1 MILFLLET
9 TGCLNENYI
18 DGNLEDE
25 AMSQAVKIKELYA
38 KCNIG
43 KEHSGSDYFVLVRE
57 LVALRNEEG
66 AEWQR
71 AINQVYTLIM
81 DEIICNVN
89 PPVTAVKFG
98 TSGWRGVIG
107 KDLFVRS
114 VSFVT
119 AAILDL
125 YFAVDKEPELS
136 EFLGVNSLDEA
147 RKRGCVLGFDNRF
160 GGEIL
165 AGAVT
170 EVLSNAGFTV
180 HYAGESTTGVLSAAV
195 LELNAAF
202 SVNLTPSHNP
212 LEYAGFKYNAAD
224 AGPAAAELTGR
235 ITKRACEIIAET
247 GSPLVAL
254 DKPVVSPAER
264 DDVLPFNALETWKDL
279 VRRNKDV
286 HDVQYDEI
294 MKQFATDT
302 EIVAVIDSVHGASR
316 VHIPSLFNDV
326 KTDRLVQLRDSSDV
340 TFNGIA
346 PEPSSANIAGV
357 MEALAAR
364 NEPLKVGAIIDPD
377 GDRIRFTDGNVE
389 ISMNQFGAMAYHFLH
404 EVKKKKGMV
413 AKTVATSNL
422 ANRLAEVFG
431 EETYEPRVGFK
442 EFKPVIGQAL
452 VYFEESDGIS
462 IIGHT
467 PEKDAYIGLLLALDM
482 VLSRRQNLGDYLA
495 EIEKEYGAYY
505 PDRDGLPVSV
515 QGAEL
520 MDALQKLEKYDVGA
534 FVSVGG
540 IEQRIS
546 QVIAID
552 GRKMIFED
560 GSWLMIRPSGTEPKV
575 RFYVESRTESGT
587 VALVAAARGMLD
599 EIGLI

>member
-1 MILFLLET
+1 
-9 TGCLNENYI
+9 
-18 DGNLEDE
+18 
-25 AMSQAVKIKELYA
+25 MSQADKIKELYG

-43 KEHSGSDYFVLVRE
+43 RVHSESDYFALVRE
-57 LVALRNEEG
+57 LVTLRNEEG
-66 AEWQR
+66 AAWQQ
-71 AINQVYTLIM
+71 AIDQVYTLIM
-81 DEIICNVN
+81 DEIICNEGK
-89 PPVTAVKFG
+89 PVTAVKFG
-98 TSGWRGVIG
+98 TSGWRGMIG

-119 AAILDL
+119 AAILEL
-125 YFAVDKEPELS
+125 YLSIDAQPELCQY
-136 EFLGVNSLDEA
+136 LGVESLEEA
-147 RKRGCVLGFDNRF
+147 QKRGCVLGFDNRF

-170 EVLSNAGFTV
+170 EVLINAGFVV

-224 AGPAAAELTGR
+224 AGPAAAELTEQ
-235 ITKRACEIIAET
+235 ITKKAREIVVEG
-247 GSPLVAL
+247 GSPLVRL

-264 DDVLPFNALETWKDL
+264 NDVQRFDALETWKQL
-279 VRRNKDV
+279 VRKNKDV
-286 HDVQYDEI
+286 HDIHYDTI
-294 MKQFATDT
+294 MAKFGEDT
-302 EIVAVIDSVHGASR
+302 EVVVVIDSVHGASR
-316 VHIPSLFNDV
+316 IHMQPLFEGAH
-326 KTDRLVQLRDSSDV
+326 TDRLIQLRDSSDV

-346 PEPSSANIAGV
+346 PEPSSTNMAGV
-357 MEALAAR
+357 MKTLAER
-364 NEPLKVGAIIDPD
+364 SEPFKVGAIIDPD
-377 GDRIRFTDGNVE
+377 GDRIRFTDGQVE

-404 EVKKKKGMV
+404 EVKGKKGMV

-422 ANRLAEVFG
+422 ANRLADVFG
-431 EETYEPRVGFK
+431 EETFEPRVGFK
-442 EFKPVIGQAL
+442 EFKPVIGKAL

-482 VLSRRQNLGDYLA
+482 VQSRRQNLGDYLA

-520 MDALQKLEKYDVGA
+520 QAALQKLEKYDVGA
-534 FVSVGG
+534 TVTVGG
-540 IEQRIS
+540 AEQRIA
-546 QVIAID
+546 QVIDID

-575 RFYVESRTESGT
+575 RFYVESRTETGT
-587 VALVAAARGMLD
+587 AALVAAARGMLD

>member
-1 MILFLLET
+1 
-9 TGCLNENYI
+9 
-18 DGNLEDE
+18 
-25 AMSQAVKIKELYA
+25 MSQAAKIKELYG

-43 KEHSGSDYFVLVRE
+43 REHSESNYFMLVRE
-57 LVALRNEEG
+57 LVQLRNEEG
-66 AEWQR
+66 AQWQQ
-71 AINQVYTLIM
+71 AIDQVYSLIM
-81 DEIICNVN
+81 DEVICNDN
-89 PPVTAVKFG
+89 QPVTAVKFG
-98 TSGWRGVIG
+98 TSGWRGMIG
-107 KDLFVRS
+107 KDLSVRS
-114 VSFVT
+114 VSCVT

-125 YFAVDKEPELS
+125 YFSIDKHPELCQ
-136 EFLGVNSLDEA
+136 FLGVQNLDDA
-147 RKRGCVLGFDNRF
+147 KKRGCVLGFDNRF
-160 GGEIL
+160 GGEIF

-170 EVLSNAGFTV
+170 EVLVNAGFAV

-224 AGPAAAELTGR
+224 GGPAAAELTER
-235 ITKRACEIIAET
+235 ITDKAREIIAGA
-247 GSPLVAL
+247 GSSLVVL
-254 DKPVVSPAER
+254 DKPVSSPAER
-264 DDVLPFNALETWKDL
+264 NDVQAFDALETWKSL
-279 VRRNKDV
+279 VRKNKDI
-286 HDVQYDEI
+286 HDVHYDDI
-294 MKQFATDT
+294 MARFGNDN
-302 EIVAVIDSVHGASR
+302 EVVVVVDSVHGASR
-316 VHIPSLFNDV
+316 IHMQSLFEGAL
-326 KTDRLVQLRDSSDV
+326 TDRLIQLRDSSDV

-346 PEPSSANIAGV
+346 PEPSSANMVGV
-357 MEALAAR
+357 METLAER

-377 GDRIRFTDGNVE
+377 GDRIRFTDGKVE

-404 EVKKKKGMV
+404 EGKGKKGMV

-431 EETYEPRVGFK
+431 EETFEPRVGFK
-442 EFKPVIGQAL
+442 EFKPVIGKAL

-482 VLSRRQNLGDYLA
+482 VISRRQNLGDYLA

-505 PDRDGLPVSV
+505 PDRDGLPVAV
-515 QGAEL
+515 QGE
-520 MDALQKLEKYDVGA
+520 ALQAALLKLEKYDVG
-534 FVSVGG
+534 VSVVVGG
-540 IEQRIS
+540 TEQRIS
-546 QVIAID
+546 QVIDID

-575 RFYVESRTESGT
+575 RFYVESRTETGT
-587 VALVAAARGMLD
+587 AALVAAARGMLD

>member
-1 MILFLLET
+1 
-9 TGCLNENYI
+9 
-18 DGNLEDE
+18 
-25 AMSQAVKIKELYA
+25 MSQAEKIKELYRQ
-38 KCNIG
+38 CNIG
-43 KEHSGSDYFVLVRE
+43 KDHAESDYFVLVRE
-57 LVALRNEEG
+57 LVRLRNDEG
-66 AEWQR
+66 TQWQQY
-71 AINQVYTLIM
+71 IDQVYGLIM
-81 DEIICNVN
+81 DEIICNEN
-89 PPVTAVKFG
+89 QPVTAVKFG
-98 TSGWRGVIG
+98 TSGWRGMIG
-107 KDLFVRS
+107 KDLCVRS

-125 YFAVDKEPELS
+125 YLAVDEEPGLARY
-136 EFLGVNSLDEA
+136 LGVSSLDEA
-147 RKRGCVLGFDNRF
+147 RMRGCVLGFDNRF
-160 GGEIL
+160 GGEIF

-170 EVLSNAGFTV
+170 EVLIGTGFTV

-202 SVNLTPSHNP
+202 SINLTPSHNP

-235 ITKRACEIIAET
+235 ITSRAQEIIAGK
-247 GSPLVAL
+247 GSPLVTF

-264 DDVLPFNALETWKDL
+264 DDVQPFDALVTWKQL
-279 VRRNKDV
+279 VRKNRAV
-286 HDVQYDEI
+286 HGVHYDEI
-294 MKQFATDT
+294 MADFGSDT
-302 EIVAVIDSVHGASR
+302 EVAVVVDSVHGASR
-316 VHIPSLFNDV
+316 IHIASLFEGVD
-326 KTDRLVQLRDSSDV
+326 TDRLIQLRDTSDV

-346 PEPSSANIAGV
+346 PEPSSVNIAGV
-357 MEALAAR
+357 IETLGVR

-404 EVKKKKGMV
+404 EVKGKKGMV

-422 ANRLAEVFG
+422 ANRLADVFG

-442 EFKPVIGQAL
+442 EFKPVIGKAL

-515 QGAEL
+515 QGEDL
-520 MDALQKLEKYDVGA
+520 KTALQKLEKYDVGA
-534 FVSVGG
+534 SVNVGG
-540 IEQRIS
+540 TEQLIS
-546 QVIAID
+546 QVIDID

-575 RFYVESRTESGT
+575 RFYVESRTASGT
-587 VALVAAARGMLD
+587 AALVEAARAMLE
-599 EIGLI
+599 EIGLL